1 MYWNISFLN
10 RRRKFQLVF
19 FTFITIIS
27 ALCESFTIAS
37 LVTFISVLTKPD
49 NLQNI
54 IIFQNISDFL
64 GIKDSSEFLLPL
76 TVVFCFAILSS
87 GIIRILNLAISTKLA
102 ALIGN
107 DLSYDC
113 FKKTLYQPY
122 EIHINRNSSKTI
134 STITDYIAGTVA
146 LMLSYK

>member
-1 MYWNISFLN
+1 M
-10 RRRKFQLVF
+10 
-19 FTFITIIS
+19 TIS

-37 LVTFISVLTKPD
+37 FVTFISVLTKPD

-64 GIKDSSEFLLPL
+64 GIKDSSELLLPL

-122 EIHINRNSSKTI
+122 QIHINRNSSKTI
-134 STITDYIAGTVA
+134 STITDYIAGTTAA
-146 LMLSYK
+146 LNRFLTND